1 MAIAVT
7 FDSRPST
14 FGNMMVVTG
23 SFVISGTVATGVIDV
38 SELLS
43 ELLGVSVTST
53 DATSIYAWHTDTSDT
68 TFNVVQGANDKSG
81 RFMAMGKR

>member
-1 MAIAVT
+1 MPIAVL

-23 SFVISGTVATGVIDV
+23 SFVVSGGDSGGVIDV
-38 SELLS
+38 SEHLS
-43 ELLGVSVTST
+43 ELLGVSVTSA
-53 DATSIYAWHTDTSDT
+53 DATTIYAWHTDTSDT
-68 TFNVVQGANDKSG
+68 TFNVVQGATDKSG